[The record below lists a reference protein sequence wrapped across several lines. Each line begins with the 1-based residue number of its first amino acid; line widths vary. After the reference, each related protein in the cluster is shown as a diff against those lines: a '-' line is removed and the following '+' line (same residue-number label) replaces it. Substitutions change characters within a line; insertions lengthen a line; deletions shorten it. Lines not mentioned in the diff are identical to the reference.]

1 MKSTVIK
8 YPVCGRSNVEEYDIC
23 PVCNWENDPVQ
34 LLHPSTS
41 RGANQMT
48 LEEARKAYSSGQK
61 VK

>member
-1 MKSTVIK
+1 MQLIVSK
-8 YPVCGRSNVEEYDIC
+8 C

>member
-1 MKSTVIK
+1 MQLIVSK
-8 YPVCGRSNVEEYDIC
+8 C

-41 RGANQMT
+41 CGANQMT
-48 LEEARKAYSSGQK
+48 LEEAGKAYSSGQK